1 MKLQDFFAKKSK
13 HFEIFA
19 KIVTLYIGS
28 VYRLHPPTQLLYM
41 ALQFSCMHEQT
52 GSQACGGACIL
63 GLNKQAARP
72 VVVPAY

>member
-1 MKLQDFFAKKSK
+1 M
-13 HFEIFA
+13 
-19 KIVTLYIGS
+19 TLYIGS

>member
-1 MKLQDFFAKKSK
+1 M
-13 HFEIFA
+13 
-19 KIVTLYIGS
+19 TLYIGS

-72 VVVPAY
+72 VVGACILGLNKQAARPVGGPAY